1 MRTGRYRDGDESRR
15 AIRITRGGSSL
26 GITRPLMS
34 SRRSRRMLLGPA
46 STHGALVRYASLAA
60 FVLIATAGCTAALW
74 GPPEI
79 RPVYAW
85 TDCYPIDNDVAERLG
100 LFIDFC
106 ADPDWRGQHWGV
118 VAYYGDSG
126 PQDYLA
132 LAWGIWYRTGRRPD
146 LNGLRVLLRLEDGTS
161 FVGASGARPQ
171 FACRPDGR
179 SECADL
185 VVTLRAADGTV
196 GERVVH
202 ARVRSPVGSAR

>member
-1 MRTGRYRDGDESRR
+1 VRLRVTCRPMSRERLDEMSGESCLRTSTL
-15 AIRITRGGSSL
+15 IR
-26 GITRPLMS
+26 
-34 SRRSRRMLLGPA
+34 
-46 STHGALVRYASLAA
+46 GATLAA
-60 FVLIATAGCTAALW
+60 FMLVASSGCAAALW

-118 VAYYGDSG
+118 VAYYGDSQ

-146 LNGLRVLLRLEDGTS
+146 LSGLRVLLRLEDGTS

-171 FACRPDGR
+171 FACRSDGGN
-179 SECADL
+179 ECADL
-185 VVTLRAADGTV
+185 VVTLRGADGTV
-196 GERVVH
+196 AERVVH
-202 ARVRSPVGSAR
+202 ARARSPVGSTR